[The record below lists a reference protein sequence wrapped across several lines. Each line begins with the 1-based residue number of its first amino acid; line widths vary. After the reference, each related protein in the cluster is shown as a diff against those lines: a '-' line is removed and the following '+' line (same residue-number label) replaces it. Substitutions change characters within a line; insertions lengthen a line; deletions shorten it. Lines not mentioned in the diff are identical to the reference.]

1 MKIGIKKCKKNEVF
15 LQKGALFSSFFSAFV
30 IFNIEVNELDN

>member
-1 MKIGIKKCKKNEVF
+1 MKFF

-30 IFNIEVNELDN
+30 IFNIERLRNWKTEI